1 MSESP
6 FYAKK
11 VVFKKEESFIG
22 GTIKNTLKTID
33 DAFVRAIPSDDVK
46 SLPPAYLYP
55 VGALVFTVL
64 IAIFIAVFVPGK
76 TRSILMYYCLTCLR
90 A

>member
-11 VVFKKEESFIG
+11 VVFKKEESFVGSTISN
-22 GTIKNTLKTID
+22 TIKSFD
-33 DAFVRAIPSDDVK
+33 DAFVKAIPSDEVK
-46 SLPPAYLYP
+46 SLPSAYLYP

-64 IAIFIAVFVPGK
+64 AAIFIAVFVPG
-76 TRSILMYYCLTCLR
+76 
-90 A
+90 